1 MIAIRCLLVGSLIL
15 LATVHGETQA
25 RSALELVV
33 SSYGILPPAFIAPLA
48 GPAMDLLLVG
58 RTASVQLNV
67 TVVNSGEFTRVLT
80 TPRQA
85 INVVV
90 RTFPDKRTVDIPT
103 VAVSG
108 PVRIF
113 GSTATP
119 VTWDAQMPLA
129 ALESLKWTVD
139 LQLQSVPPGIYLLEV
154 VLPATDGNGAE
165 IARRAP
171 SVWLEIRDGQNDQT
185 AAEIA
190 LRAWV
195 RLVGEGR
202 LAEALEVATD
212 ATMRFPNSVALHTS
226 SAISTN
232 D

>member
-1 MIAIRCLLVGSLIL
+1 
-15 LATVHGETQA
+15 
-25 RSALELVV
+25 
-33 SSYGILPPAFIAPLA
+33 
-48 GPAMDLLLVG
+48 
-58 RTASVQLNV
+58 
-67 TVVNSGEFTRVLT
+67 
-80 TPRQA
+80 
-85 INVVV
+85 
-90 RTFPDKRTVDIPT
+90 
-103 VAVSG
+103 
-108 PVRIF
+108 
-113 GSTATP
+113 
-119 VTWDAQMPLA
+119 MPLA